1 MTFMSYVNQNS
12 EFPFTHVVKIDGE
25 AIKRFRSLRE
35 AKWFTHN
42 KDNATIEKLAV
53 PPKKSIFEL
62 CEEAPF

>member
-1 MTFMSYVNQNS
+1 MSCDNLSS

-42 KDNATIEKLAV
+42 KDNATIEKLTV
-53 PPKKSIFEL
+53 PEKKSVFEL
-62 CEEAPF
+62 YEEAPF